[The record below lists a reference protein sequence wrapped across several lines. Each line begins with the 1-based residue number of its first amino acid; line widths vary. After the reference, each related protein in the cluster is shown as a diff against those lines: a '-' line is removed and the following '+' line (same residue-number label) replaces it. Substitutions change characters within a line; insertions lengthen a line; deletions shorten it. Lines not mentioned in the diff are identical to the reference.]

1 MHMGTVEDDG
11 CIWEQWKMVGA
22 YGNSGRGWVHMGTVE
37 DDGCIW
43 EQWKMVGAH
52 GNSEKGIIIILVRNG
67 GVITK
72 NNVHGIA

>member
-1 MHMGTVEDDG
+1 
-11 CIWEQWKMVGA
+11 
-22 YGNSGRGWVHMGTVE
+22 MGTVE

-72 NNVHGIA
+72 KSVHGIA